1 MRKCYFLLLGLLSFI
16 GVNTVSADTYSAD
29 SFYQNFDEYLED
41 YNLYK
46 DKVDHLIDYWENNHS
61 IEYPYY
67 FIIVSNGTSIN
78 NDTYIQYTLY
88 SANSFE
94 FVLKSGSLVSLSNS
108 FNGSEYINTYQY
120 DSYTNEYKYSGI
132 LRAFEF
138 PLHGAYILDSNTSP
152 TFKYQKYSYSQ
163 GGTVHHEDYSQIV
176 FPSFSSNNFSFS
188 INQIEVNDGEKL
200 PTLLSL
206 YDGTYEDVY
215 TNSYT
220 EVNLNNYAYVALSLK
235 DYEDIPSNN
244 SSRYSNFYV
253 KGQLCV
259 TPVYNYGLTERKD
272 VLTNSKMQ
280 GCSQYYDDFTL
291 TRMYILKT
299 DVENHAIYYFKAYDT
314 SKDNILKVDT
324 SIFNIT
330 YISEENKDN
339 PEVLINNKYYP
350 TLPYDSLTDTA
361 IKSESEGYVSGTTC
375 AVGDFNCY
383 SENNSENL
391 FDEIFSSPLN
401 FLKSIWDSVTSIF
414 SLIAEFINLLPVP
427 MQSFLYLSFMIAI
440 ILGLLKILL

>member
-16 GVNTVSADTYSAD
+16 GVNTVSADTY
-29 SFYQNFDEYLED
+29 NFPYDLSYYSDANLTEEQLISYLD
-41 YNLYK
+41 AK
-46 DKVDHLIDYWENNHS
+46 IDTVLNYWEENLKKD
-61 IEYPYY
+61 YPYY
-67 FIIVSNGTSIN
+67 YIGINSVVIGSRVDLNFHYLSAIPFNGYYGGLLSSVNESQGILNISIYCTGDNICYDEIVNRPSDYKGYFYPLFHYEMPGSEIISRHYLPFSYYTSNFDYIFNESDTFNIVKDNEIIYSLNNGDIIPTYKDLFINKIKDN
-78 NDTYIQYTLY
+78 YIQ
-88 SANSFE
+88 
-94 FVLKSGSLVSLSNS
+94 
-108 FNGSEYINTYQY
+108 I
-120 DSYTNEYKYSGI
+120 D
-132 LRAFEF
+132 
-138 PLHGAYILDSNTSP
+138 
-152 TFKYQKYSYSQ
+152 
-163 GGTVHHEDYSQIV
+163 
-176 FPSFSSNNFSFS
+176 
-188 INQIEVNDGEKL
+188 
-200 PTLLSL
+200 
-206 YDGTYEDVY
+206 
-215 TNSYT
+215 
-220 EVNLNNYAYVALSLK
+220 LNNYSYVALSLK
-235 DYEDIPSNN
+235 DYNDIPKNN
-244 SSRYSNFYV
+244 SSRYTNFYV

-414 SLIAEFINLLPVP
+414 SLIAEFISLLPIP